1 MCALFVYDGDDES
14 FFRTRK
20 KIDNEKKQYRS
31 YTLKL
36 VNFQKKKKRGGKI
49 NDRTDIGWMDWWHCS
64 VYPVA
69 YDPDEFTSLRKRVS
83 NQKERERDD

>member
-36 VNFQKKKKRGGKI
+36 VNFQKKKKGG
-49 NDRTDIGWMDWWHCS
+49 GG
-64 VYPVA
+64 
-69 YDPDEFTSLRKRVS
+69 
-83 NQKERERDD
+83 